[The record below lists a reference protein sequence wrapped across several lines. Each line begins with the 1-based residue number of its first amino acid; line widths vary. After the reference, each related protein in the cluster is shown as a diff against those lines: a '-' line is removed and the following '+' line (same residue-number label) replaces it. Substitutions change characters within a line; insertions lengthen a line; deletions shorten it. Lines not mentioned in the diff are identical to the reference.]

1 MATQTCPS
9 YYCGDEW
16 DDITSALCPERKN
29 GGIAFAILLRC
40 GILDAD
46 IVSDSDPNALDLAKV
61 QALIDGNDAKALPF
75 IQVTIDAPSPVT
87 ANVYDP
93 CNPEQTINYD
103 RTLTIVD
110 PNVNEVRRKFWSS
123 VNSANLFANGGMF
136 LYECDAERWTWIP
149 VSMSIEGGRV
159 SPENNGE
166 LQRFEL
172 VAKWRDP
179 DDAPIMEGT
188 TFVPS
193 DLVY

>member
-1 MATQTCPS
+1 MATTCPS

-29 GGIAFAILLRC
+29 GGIAFMILLRC
-40 GILDAD
+40 GIPDED
-46 IVSDSDPNALDLAKV
+46 IVEDGNPNALDQTKIQTL
-61 QALIDGNDAKALPF
+61 LNNNNAKAVPF

-87 ANVYDP
+87 ATVYDP

-123 VNSANLFANGGMF
+123 VNSANLFANGGALLF
-136 LYECDAERWTWIP
+136 ECDAERWTWIP
-149 VSMSIEGGRV
+149 ATMSIAGGRV

-172 VAKWRDP
+172 VATYRDP

-193 DLVY
+193 DLNY

>member
-1 MATQTCPS
+1 MATTCPS

-16 DDITSALCPERKN
+16 DDITSALCAERKN
-29 GGIAFAILLRC
+29 GGISLMVLLRC
-40 GILDAD
+40 GVVEAD
-46 IVSDSDPNALDLAKV
+46 LVDDGDSTALDLAKV
-61 QALIDGNDAKALPF
+61 QALIDGNDAKVLPF

-87 ANVYDP
+87 ATVYDP

-110 PNVNEVRRKFWSS
+110 PNVNEVRRRFWSS
-123 VNSANLFANGGMF
+123 VNSANLFANGGAL

-149 VSMSIEGGRV
+149 QTMSIAGGRI

-166 LQRFEL
+166 LQRFEMT
-172 VAKWRDP
+172 ATYRDP

-193 DLVY
+193 DLNY